1 MTESALRRSL
11 YPALGVVVLAGAA
24 GSVWTT
30 AAIYDKRFSDAVP
43 VTVLVDRIGEQLD
56 VPADVKVRGVRVGEV
71 RRIDPTGSGQVAL
84 KVAIDKDSLGL
95 VPAGVTARMLPKTL
109 FGEKFVDLVPP
120 EAPLGGSLQRDDV
133 IVQDLSAQAVELQE
147 VFDDLAPLLR
157 AVQPAQLNA
166 TLSSVASALSGRGDE
181 LGETIQALG
190 AYTGELNASLPDL
203 QADVRLLADV
213 TDRYGQAAPALLD
226 VARNTTVTA
235 RTLEEQQAVLAA
247 VLRDTYGLSERTRS
261 LLADNEERLVDLSA
275 TLRPTLEL
283 LAEFAPEY
291 DCVFNGA
298 KVAIK
303 RIYDVFGGDD
313 GPFKIKGRLR
323 IGQTRGVY
331 ERGFEPNGE
340 KARKL
345 VDDLEDF
352 GPSCPVI
359 NTAPVGG
366 TPNADVPA
374 PAKELIGRYRGPIGA
389 PLPGLDTG
397 APPPGMPPPGTPLP
411 RVQLPIPVLGDP
423 TGSSAEREA
432 VEQAAAAA
440 LGRVAAPVNP
450 VVDLLLGP
458 MLRGMTVEE
467 NR

>member
-1 MTESALRRSL
+1 MRRTL
-11 YPALGVVVLAGAA
+11 YPALGLVVLAAAA

-30 AAIYDKRFSDAVP
+30 TAIYNKRFSDAVP
-43 VTVLVDRIGEQLD
+43 VTVLVDRVGEQLE
-56 VPADVKVRGVRVGEV
+56 VAADVKVRGVRVGEV
-71 RRIDPTGSGQVAL
+71 RSIEPTGSGRVAL
-84 KVAIDKDSLGL
+84 RVALDKASLDL
-95 VPAGVTARMLPKTL
+95 IPAGVTARLLPKTL

-120 EAPLGGSLQRDDV
+120 AHPAGGSLKRDDV
-133 IVQDLSAQAVELQE
+133 IAQDLSTHAVELQE
-147 VFDDLAPLLR
+147 VFDDLGPLLR
-157 AVQPAQLNA
+157 AVQPADLNA
-166 TLSSVASALSGRGDE
+166 TLSSVSSALSGRGE
-181 LGETIQALG
+181 QLGQTLTALG

-226 VARNTTVTA
+226 VARNTTITA
-235 RTLEEQQAVLAA
+235 RTLAEEQAVLGA
-247 VLRDTYGLSERTRS
+247 VLRDTYGLSERTGS
-261 LLADNEERLVDLSA
+261 LLADNEERLVELSA
-275 TLRPTLEL
+275 TLRPTLGL

-303 RIYDVFGGDD
+303 RIYDVFGGAD

-331 ERGFEPNGE
+331 QRGFEPNGE
-340 KARKL
+340 KQRKL
-345 VDDLEDF
+345 VDDLKAF

-359 NTAPVGG
+359 TTAPVGG

-374 PAKELIGRYRGPIGA
+374 PARELIGRYRGPVGA

-397 APPPGMPPPGTPLP
+397 APPPPGAAGTGPLH
-411 RVQLPIPVLGDP
+411 IPVLGDP
-423 TGSSAEREA
+423 TGSSAERQA
-432 VEQAAAAA
+432 VEAAAAAA
-440 LGRVAAPVNP
+440 LGRVSAPVNP
-450 VVDLLLGP
+450 LVDLLLGP